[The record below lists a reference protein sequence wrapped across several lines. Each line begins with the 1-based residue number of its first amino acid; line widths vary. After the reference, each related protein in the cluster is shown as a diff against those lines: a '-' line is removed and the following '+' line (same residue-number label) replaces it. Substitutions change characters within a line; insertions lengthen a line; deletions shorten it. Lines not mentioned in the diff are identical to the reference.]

1 MKPDTRHLEP
11 STLAL
16 LAGGDLAWREAV
28 LARGHVHFCPQCK
41 RQLAEFRSARME
53 MGLVSAA
60 DWRQPLDGQPG
71 ESDPAWNA
79 LEAEMRANIRL
90 GLTAGSLASG
100 ASEHGEAAFPLS
112 PPAPWRWAVVCG
124 ALVFVLTAGW
134 WLRSPGSAPLPM
146 AAVPAWQ
153 VPVAEPAAQGLGNG
167 AGIQLLVPVADVS
180 RTETDFDGSTRS
192 RVIDGETGQVTLQQ
206 VYVE

>member
-1 MKPDTRHLEP
+1 MKPDARHP
-11 STLAL
+11 KQSMLAL
-16 LAGGDLAWREAV
+16 LSGGDLAWSEA
-28 LARGHVHFCPQCK
+28 LAARWHVHFCPQCK

-53 MGLVSAA
+53 LGLVSAA
-60 DWRQPLDGQPG
+60 DWQQPLDGQPG
-71 ESDPAWNA
+71 ESDSAWNA

-100 ASEHGEAAFPLS
+100 PSEAGQAALPLS

-134 WLRSPGSAPLPM
+134 WLRSSSSVPLPM
-146 AAVPAWQ
+146 ASVPGWQ
-153 VPVAEPAAQGLGNG
+153 VPAVETAGQAS
-167 AGIQLLVPVADVS
+167 GIQLLVPVADVS